1 MPRTI
6 ALAASVGVLA
16 VVATWLFGL
25 APLTA
30 AKLQVWQAFIAW
42 GCHYQSGGK
51 FRGSLATVIC
61 MIFGAV
67 VGMVAVMGVGQMTTL
82 GVYAAPVAVGL
93 GATVI
98 VLASKVPLLET
109 IPASVYGFAA
119 IAGLILLSKMDP
131 TLALVPTALSVVIG
145 AVFGFVSEVIAN
157 ALTKKAPEAAA
168 AAA

>member
-25 APLTA
+25 SPLVS

-42 GCHYQSGGK
+42 GCHFQSGGK
-51 FRGSLATVIC
+51 IAGTRTAVVC

-67 VGMVAVMGVGQMTTL
+67 VGMVAAMAIGPMGSL
-82 GVYAAPVAVGL
+82 GALAAPVAVGV

-98 VLASKVPLLET
+98 VLVSKLPLLAT
-109 IPASVYGFAA
+109 IPACVYGFAA
-119 IAGLILLSKMDP
+119 VFALIGLGNVAP
-131 TLALVPTALSVVIG
+131 TAAIVPTALSVIIG
-145 AVFGFVSEVIAN
+145 GAFGFVSEIVAD
-157 ALTKKAPEAAA
+157 ALTKKEVAAA
-168 AAA
+168 GAAA